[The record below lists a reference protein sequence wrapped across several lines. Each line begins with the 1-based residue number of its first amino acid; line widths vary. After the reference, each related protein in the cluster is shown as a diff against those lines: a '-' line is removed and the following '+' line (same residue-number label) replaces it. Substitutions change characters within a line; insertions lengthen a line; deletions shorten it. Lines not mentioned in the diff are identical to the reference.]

1 MINILSYTIG
11 FALTII
17 ASFFIGVFYFKY
29 IIRKNAITNLHY
41 VAIGE
46 KLLVGIT
53 LLTASIAIIKTN
65 GITTQSIIL
74 ILLLLPRIL
83 LKKQNNIDTDQ
94 VKTKSNKLLLI
105 SIACFVFFFHYFGFY
120 HLHDHV
126 FYAKLGKAIYSN
138 GNESWSALY
147 DNFKAA
153 KGIMLYHYSDMWLG
167 EFISEIFFKNSL
179 FCLTK
184 IIYPTYHFIMFI
196 ICFGIINE
204 TAKNAK
210 QAIFIS
216 LSIILGSALLFYP
229 LLTPREGHHTFWH
242 YGFPEVTSFKS
253 LVVYPYLFLGL
264 YYLKKNQT
272 EAFLILISITCLEY
286 FTLFIALFP
295 TTNILIILFWVTK
308 KQNLKNTI
316 KYLFLFN
323 LPLLLM
329 LVLPMIFKDTVTSNS
344 SFSNIKHVIQPINSY
359 YLNWKF
365 NIKLF
370 FNYFLRPFYLYPI
383 TTILA
388 LFFFIKMKKLLVFT
402 LLNLLISSLFIVI
415 FYNLTNANQA
425 ISIIIGP
432 LMTYLTIEA
441 FKNLKNIVLP
451 SIVISIFAILNL
463 IAINSFNYG
472 DNKLE
477 NFEKKL
483 LNFSSIELNNKNWCY
498 YSEYPWSTWMY
509 SSQISNSPILL
520 ENDTYLGLEIAP
532 FFNSSFET
540 YKKNNSNS
548 PICSINQNICDLS
561 KLLKSLNIEYVYIEN
576 INTINKEFKLY
587 LKPILIQNQK
597 GIFKFNNNQFLNNPM

>member
-17 ASFFIGVFYFKY
+17 TSFFIGVFYFKY

-126 FYAKLGKAIYSN
+126 FYAKLGKAIFSN

-204 TAKNAK
+204 TAKNA
-210 QAIFIS
+210 
-216 LSIILGSALLFYP
+216 
-229 LLTPREGHHTFWH
+229 
-242 YGFPEVTSFKS
+242 
-253 LVVYPYLFLGL
+253 
-264 YYLKKNQT
+264 
-272 EAFLILISITCLEY
+272 
-286 FTLFIALFP
+286 
-295 TTNILIILFWVTK
+295 
-308 KQNLKNTI
+308 
-316 KYLFLFN
+316 
-323 LPLLLM
+323 
-329 LVLPMIFKDTVTSNS
+329 
-344 SFSNIKHVIQPINSY
+344 
-359 YLNWKF
+359 
-365 NIKLF
+365 
-370 FNYFLRPFYLYPI
+370 
-383 TTILA
+383 
-388 LFFFIKMKKLLVFT
+388 
-402 LLNLLISSLFIVI
+402 
-415 FYNLTNANQA
+415 NQA

-432 LMTYLTIEA
+432 VMTYLTIEA

-463 IAINSFNYG
+463 ISINSFNYG

-540 YKKNNSNS
+540 YKKNNPNS